1 MCTISLK
8 TEEYRIKFSNICC
21 TETKLLQN
29 KSNNNYDLGTSKHNS
44 IILFVIYFVNLS
56 KKVITQFPS
65 GL

>member
-44 IILFVIYFVNLS
+44 IKVLMDAVLYYNCVIYFICDL
-56 KKVITQFPS
+56 FC
-65 GL
+65 

>member
-44 IILFVIYFVNLS
+44 I
-56 KKVITQFPS
+56 KVFNGCS
-65 GL
+65 SLL